1 MKRLATEVVPSMKI
15 MKILTRFSLL
25 GSMLLVPLLARAAGC
40 VDSPEC
46 PTAILGVVG
55 AAGAVLYV
63 RLRSR

>member
-1 MKRLATEVVPSMKI
+1 M
-15 MKILTRFSLL
+15 LL
-25 GSMLLVPLLARAAGC
+25 GSLLFVPLLAHASC